1 MDNDLNLASRSSRL
15 LAILIDA
22 FITFLFFILMAFLTG
37 ISTSE
42 FIEGTFNVKFF
53 MISILSIL
61 IFNVIIPTFVWK
73 GQTLGKRW
81 IKIAIVKD
89 TDEEVDLMTM
99 ILRSVFL
106 FFGQISL
113 PIISYIINLIAFIDP
128 LLIFRQNKRTIHDMI
143 AKTKVIDV

>member
-1 MDNDLNLASRSSRL
+1 MDNDLYLASRSSRL
-15 LAILIDA
+15 LAVLVDA
-22 FITFLFFILMAFLTG
+22 FITFLFFILMSFLTG
-37 ISTSE
+37 ISTSD
-42 FIEGTFNVKFF
+42 FMDSTFNVKFF

-81 IKIAIVKD
+81 IKIAVVKD
-89 TDEEVDLMTM
+89 TDEEVDLIT
-99 ILRSVFL
+99 ILVRSVFL

-113 PIISYIINLIAFIDP
+113 PIISYVFNVIAFIDP
-128 LLIFRQNKRTIHDMI
+128 LLIFRGNRKTIHDMI

>member
-1 MDNDLNLASRSSRL
+1 MENDLYLASRSSRL
-15 LAILIDA
+15 LAVLIDA

-42 FIEGTFNVKFF
+42 FINNTFNVKFF
-53 MISILSIL
+53 LISILSIL

-81 IKIAIVKD
+81 IKIAVVKD
-89 TDEEVDLMTM
+89 TNEEVDLITM
-99 ILRSVFL
+99 LLRSVFL
-106 FFGQISL
+106 FFGQITL
-113 PIISYIINLIAFIDP
+113 PIISKIINLIAFIDP
-128 LLIFRQNKRTIHDMI
+128 LLIFRQNKKTIHDLI

>member
-1 MDNDLNLASRSSRL
+1 MDTDLHLASRSSRL
-15 LAILIDA
+15 LAVLIDA

-42 FIEGTFNVKFF
+42 FINDTFNVKFF
-53 MISILSIL
+53 LISILSIL

-81 IKIAIVKD
+81 IKIAVVKD
-89 TDEEVDLMTM
+89 SDVEVDLVTM
-99 ILRSVFL
+99 LLRAVFL
-106 FFGQISL
+106 FFGQITL
-113 PIISYIINLIAFIDP
+113 PIISYIINVIAFIDP
-128 LLIFRQNKRTIHDMI
+128 LLIFRHNKKTIHDMI

>member
-1 MDNDLNLASRSSRL
+1 MDTYIYLASRSSRL
-15 LAILIDA
+15 LAVLIDA

-42 FIEGTFNVKFF
+42 FIEDTFNVKFF

-81 IKIAIVKD
+81 IKIAVVKD
-89 TDEEVDLMTM
+89 TDEEVDLVTM
-99 ILRSVFL
+99 LVRSVFL
-106 FFGQISL
+106 FLGQVTL
-113 PIISYIINLIAFIDP
+113 PIISYILNLIAFIDP
-128 LLIFRQNKRTIHDMI
+128 LLIFRENKKTIHDLI